1 MLCLCVC
8 RCFQS
13 TKKKETP
20 TTNTV
25 ESNRMNATI
34 DNTRPTA
41 QMPRLILSYRQHY
54 NHEQSLLGRY
64 RTRRSLST
72 SWVDTYRLWV
82 PICYDRQHQRVD
94 NAGKTGTGMSIDIE
108 MYAENGKLTRIPW
121 SVFFK
126 HWFEW
131 SVIELELEVFSV
143 SILKERKRS
152 CLFSIDVAQS
162 RSCR

>member
-41 QMPRLILSYRQHY
+41 AQMPRLILSYLPHS
-54 NHEQSLLGRY
+54 NDEQSLLGRY

-82 PICYDRQHQRVD
+82 PICSDHRHQRVD
-94 NAGKTGTGMSIDIE
+94 NTGKTGTGMSIDIE

-121 SVFFK
+121 SVFSK

-131 SVIELELEVFSV
+131 SVIKLEVFSV
-143 SILKERKRS
+143 SILKECKRS
-152 CLFSIDVAQS
+152 CFFSIDVARS
-162 RSCR
+162 RSYR